1 MQNEKIPATDEN
13 EILFSSDNDNISEL
27 PAPPE
32 SDKKWKLLIVDDEPA
47 IHDVTKLALSD
58 FSFEGSSLE
67 IISAYSGKDAIKILS
82 EQPDIAVILLDV
94 VMETDHAGLD
104 AARAIREDLKNKM
117 VRIILRTGQPGQAPE
132 RKVIT
137 SYDIN
142 SYKNKTE
149 LTATKLFSTV
159 YTAIR
164 AFRDLRIIEGNRQG
178 LERIIQSTSELFSI
192 QSLQAFT
199 EGVLVQL
206 TSLLQL
212 DKDAA
217 YYHGLAATFSDKGFP
232 ILAGIGKYEK
242 MVGGN
247 CEQLLDQDILDDMN
261 QALID
266 KKNFYNGDRF
276 IGYFHGSHGDANL
289 LILSGLKTSNRTDQY
304 LIDLFIRNVSIAKDN
319 IELNMDIED
328 TQREIVYML
337 GEAVETRSKET
348 GNHVKRVAEISELL
362 ALEYGLSE
370 EDAAVIKLASPL
382 HDLGKI
388 GIPDAVLNKPGRHTN
403 EERKIMQ
410 THAQLGVDMLKS
422 SKRRVLKAGAI
433 IAGEHHEKWDGSG
446 YPNGTSGEDI
456 HIYGRIS
463 AVADV
468 FDALGSDRCYKKAWP
483 LDKVMTLFKEERG
496 KHFEPRLVDIL
507 HDNLDKILAIT
518 DRYVDKHE
526 LN

>member
-1 MQNEKIPATDEN
+1 MQYKNLSTSNEN
-13 EILFSSDNDNISEL
+13 EILFSNDSEPTSEL
-27 PAPPE
+27 PDT
-32 SDKKWKLLIVDDEPA
+32 SDTDKKWKLLIVDDEPA

-58 FSFEGSSLE
+58 FSFEDASLE
-67 IISAYSGKDAIKILS
+67 IISAYTGEDAIRLLK
-82 EQPDIAVILLDV
+82 EHPDTAVILLDV
-94 VMETDHAGLD
+94 VMENDHAGLD
-104 AARAIREDLKNKM
+104 AAKIIREELNNKM

-159 YTAIR
+159 YTAVR
-164 AFRDLRIIEGNRQG
+164 AYRDLKVIEGNRQG
-178 LERIIQSTSELFSI
+178 LERIIQSSSELFSI
-192 QSLQAFT
+192 HSLQSFT

-206 TSLLQL
+206 TSLMQI

-217 YYHGLAATFSDKGFP
+217 YCHGLAATVSKEGFP

-242 MVGGN
+242 LVGGN
-247 CEQLLDQDILDDMN
+247 CQKLLDEDILEDMK
-261 QALID
+261 QALKH

-276 IGYFHGSHGDANL
+276 IGYFLGNRGDANL
-289 LILSGLKTSNRTDQY
+289 LILSGLKKTNRTDEY

-370 EDAAVIKLASPL
+370 EEAAVVKLASPL

-388 GIPDAVLNKPGRHTN
+388 GIPDAILNKPGRHTD

-410 THAQLGVDMLKS
+410 THAQLGQDMLIS
-422 SKRRVLKAGAI
+422 SKRRVLIAGAI

-463 AVADV
+463 AIADV

-483 LDKVMTLFKEERG
+483 LDKILMLFKEERG

-507 HDNLDKILAIT
+507 HDNLDSIIEIT
-518 DRYVDKHE
+518 ERYVDKNE
-526 LN
+526 QV